1 MTACGRAVTASR
13 WNPGSA
19 LTRST
24 AAVSPAARGTPSIR
38 ECRIASASCP
48 GVILTLGL
56 LAASLMAAGGC
67 SRMRQNDNSEGV
79 RLYQQGNY
87 LGAVNHFQ
95 QALAKQ
101 PGDPDCFYNLG
112 ATYHQQAKVFGQP
125 ADLATA
131 EQYYHLCLARAPGHE
146 ACRRAMSVLLVEEG
160 REPEAIAGLQEWS
173 RLQPG
178 NPNPHIE
185 MARLWEERGDLREAE
200 NQLVDA
206 LAVAPSDPR
215 ALVALA
221 HLRERSGDTAQALAN
236 YQRALQ
242 ADPVQP
248 VVATRVATL
257 SGAPAV
263 RSAALPP
270 PGAATPVGGQ
280 WTAAAPAR

>member
-1 MTACGRAVTASR
+1 MTPPHRPPPSPRPRTLA
-13 WNPGSA
+13 
-19 LTRST
+19 
-24 AAVSPAARGTPSIR
+24 AAVAVACCVGCGGIGKSDNAK
-38 ECRIASASCP
+38 
-48 GVILTLGL
+48 GV
-56 LAASLMAAGGC
+56 A
-67 SRMRQNDNSEGV
+67 
-79 RLYQQGNY
+79 LYQQGNY
-87 LGAVNHFQ
+87 RDAVGCFQ
-95 QALAKQ
+95 QALARQ
-101 PGDPDCFYNLG
+101 PGNPDCFYNLG

-242 ADPVQP
+242 ADPAQP

-270 PGAATPVGGQ
+270 PGAATPAGGQ

>member
-1 MTACGRAVTASR
+1 MKPQGR
-13 WNPGSA
+13 A
-19 LTRST
+19 LTR
-24 AAVSPAARGTPSIR
+24 VPAL
-38 ECRIASASCP
+38 P
-48 GVILTLGL
+48 GLFVH
-56 LAASLMAAGGC
+56 LAAWGAACAGCGGMV
-67 SRMRQNDNSEGV
+67 RNDNAEGV

-95 QALAKQ
+95 QALARQ

-112 ATYHQQAKVFGQP
+112 ATYHQQAKLFGQP

-146 ACRRAMSVLLVEEG
+146 ACRRALSVLLVEE
-160 REPEAIAGLQEWS
+160 RRDEEAIASLQDWA
-173 RLQPG
+173 RLQPA

-185 MARLWEERGDLREAE
+185 MARLWEERGDLHEAE

-206 LAVAPSDPR
+206 LAVAPDNPR

-221 HLRERSGDTAQALAN
+221 HLRERTGDTAQALAN
-236 YQRALQ
+236 YQRALI

-257 SGAPAV
+257 SGVPQNRV
-263 RSAALPP
+263 AALPP
-270 PGAATPVGGQ
+270 AAGTPTANGQ

>member
-1 MTACGRAVTASR
+1 
-13 WNPGSA
+13 
-19 LTRST
+19 
-24 AAVSPAARGTPSIR
+24 
-38 ECRIASASCP
+38 
-48 GVILTLGL
+48 
-56 LAASLMAAGGC
+56 
-67 SRMRQNDNSEGV
+67 
-79 RLYQQGNY
+79 
-87 LGAVNHFQ
+87 
-95 QALAKQ
+95 
-101 PGDPDCFYNLG
+101 
-112 ATYHQQAKVFGQP
+112 
-125 ADLATA
+125 
-131 EQYYHLCLARAPGHE
+131 
-146 ACRRAMSVLLVEEG
+146 
-160 REPEAIAGLQEWS
+160 
-173 RLQPG
+173 
-178 NPNPHIE
+178 